1 MYTGNDADLL
11 DLQAQIT
18 TLTGRVNAIDGQN
31 LADPTLGV
39 LNQLSRKYEGLKTDL
54 RQAVIKLEQLLIGY
68 RKTVT
73 DYAAIVRQHL
83 GI

>member
-1 MYTGNDADLL
+1 MYTGNDSDLL

-18 TLTGRVNAIDGQN
+18 ALTGRVNAIDGQN
-31 LADPTLGV
+31 LDDPTEGV

-54 RQAVIKLEQLLIGY
+54 RQAVIKLEQILITY
-68 RKTVT
+68 KKTVL
-73 DYAAIVRQHL
+73 DYAALVRQHL